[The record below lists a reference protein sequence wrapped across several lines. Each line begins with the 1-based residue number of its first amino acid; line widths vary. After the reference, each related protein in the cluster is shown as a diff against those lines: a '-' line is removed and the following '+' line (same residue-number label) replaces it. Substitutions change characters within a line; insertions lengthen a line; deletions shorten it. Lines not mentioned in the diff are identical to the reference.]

1 MKVRSMTAMIQA
13 EGLVKHYGK
22 LRAVD
27 GLHLAVAPGELYCFL
42 GPNGAGKTTTI
53 KMLIGLLRP
62 DAGSIRVGGLD
73 VWTEPVRA
81 KAMIGYV
88 PDAAQLYDQLTARE
102 FLGFV
107 ADIFR
112 LGRNE
117 RAHRIDMLL
126 SAFDLTGDAD
136 QLIGGF
142 SRGMRQKVVLSA
154 ALLHDPQA
162 IFLDEPT
169 VGLDPRSARTLKD
182 LLLATCARGAAVFM
196 STHILEVAETMAD
209 RVGIIQHGKM
219 LYQGSVAGL
228 REYQHGPA
236 SASLEEL
243 FLALTAPGD
252 QRNA

>member
-1 MKVRSMTAMIQA
+1 MTAMIQA
-13 EGLVKHYGK
+13 EGLLTCYGK
-22 LRAVD
+22 LRAVED
-27 GLHLAVAPGELYCFL
+27 VHLSVAPGELYCFL

-62 DAGSIRVGGLD
+62 DAGSVRIGGLD

-88 PDAAQLYDQLTARE
+88 PDAAHLYDQLTARE

-112 LGRNE
+112 MGASE
-117 RAHRIDMLL
+117 RARRIDRLL
-126 SAFDLTGDAD
+126 SAFELADDAD

-169 VGLDPRSARTLKD
+169 VGLDPRAARTLKD
-182 LLLATCARGAAVFM
+182 LLLEACGRGAAVFM

-236 SASLEEL
+236 SASLEDL
-243 FLALTAPGD
+243 FLALTAPVEPH
-252 QRNA
+252 NA